1 MRLKLED
8 KTSRIKVGMKRKS
21 ACPPARSAAEAD
33 CAPSIESR
41 SNHVDNYRAITFY
54 SLLLCVS
61 LFSFNLILSIFLPP
75 LPLSILSD
83 SPSGMDPEWE
93 KKDGRRFQQRDP
105 NDKRTETER
114 TNTNRR
120 LSFLFLSLKFSILL
134 LLLLPFLPALLPSL
148 RSGS

>member
-1 MRLKLED
+1 MIIYCHFSSSDTNRKKKRKMRLKLED

-75 LPLSILSD
+75 
-83 SPSGMDPEWE
+83 SPSPFPFCLILHPEWIRN
-93 KKDGRRFQQRDP
+93 G
-105 NDKRTETER
+105 KRKTEDDFNKEIQTINGPKQSEQTR
-114 TNTNRR
+114 TGD
-120 LSFLFLSLKFSILL
+120 SLFFS
-134 LLLLPFLPALLPSL
+134 
-148 RSGS
+148 